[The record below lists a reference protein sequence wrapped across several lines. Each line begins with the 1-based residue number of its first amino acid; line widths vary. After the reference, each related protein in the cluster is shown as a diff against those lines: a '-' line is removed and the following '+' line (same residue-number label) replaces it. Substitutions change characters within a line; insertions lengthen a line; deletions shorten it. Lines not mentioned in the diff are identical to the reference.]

1 MQRDRE
7 TLSSRTFRGLR
18 ARQRRGNAI
27 IELALLGLPM
37 VGMLLG
43 TVVVGLNV
51 GRSIQTAQVNRDAGS
66 MYVRG
71 VDFSAT
77 FNRNILIRLG
87 QGLGLA
93 NTGGRGVV
101 YLSKITWIPASK
113 CVALGNPAGCNSNTH
128 VIVQRLTIGDPSLRP
143 SSIGTP
149 GALLILTDGSVNNYF
164 TDDTAIATF
173 PYMQLAEN
181 EYAYV
186 AETYF
191 DSPDFDLPGFQEN
204 TGVYNISVY

>member
-1 MQRDRE
+1 MKRI
-7 TLSSRTFRGLR
+7 LLPFALLP
-18 ARQRRGNAI
+18 
-27 IELALLGLPM
+27 LAL
-37 VGMLLG
+37 
-43 TVVVGLNV
+43 T
-51 GRSIQTAQVNRDAGS
+51 
-66 MYVRG
+66 
-71 VDFSAT
+71 
-77 FNRNILIRLG
+77 
-87 QGLGLA
+87 
-93 NTGGRGVV
+93 
-101 YLSKITWIPASK
+101 
-113 CVALGNPAGCNSNTH
+113 GCNSNTH

-149 GALLILTDGSVNNYF
+149 GASLILADGSVNNYF
-164 TDDTAIATF
+164 TDDSAIATF